1 MKKTIICAV
10 MFGAMAGPAM
20 ADLGSAVKAGR
31 YGKWTVL
38 RDIDKMTDKV
48 SCTGVQGDKY
58 EIQLSSDTLFARV
71 SGGVESVTLRFD
83 QKPAQRMRL
92 AKEMEKKVRAVII
105 DGSEFSEALDSNRI
119 LMEIGTL
126 VSGIKTIEIDST
138 GIKEAVKFIAD
149 GCPLQQGSNL
159 EVQAPA
165 ESSKTSAPEIC
176 TPELKNRMK
185 LAGIKPSQIAKA
197 CE

>member
-31 YGKWTVL
+31 FGKWTVL

-71 SGGVESVTLRFD
+71 SGGIESITLRFD
-83 QKPAQRMRL
+83 QKPAQRLRL

-105 DGSEFSEALDSNRI
+105 DGPEFSEALDSNRI

-149 GCPLQQGSNL
+149 GCPLQQGSNS

-165 ESSKTSAPEIC
+165 ESSKASAQEIC
-176 TPELKNRMK
+176 TPELKSRMK
-185 LAGIKPSQIAKA
+185 IAGIKPSQIAKV